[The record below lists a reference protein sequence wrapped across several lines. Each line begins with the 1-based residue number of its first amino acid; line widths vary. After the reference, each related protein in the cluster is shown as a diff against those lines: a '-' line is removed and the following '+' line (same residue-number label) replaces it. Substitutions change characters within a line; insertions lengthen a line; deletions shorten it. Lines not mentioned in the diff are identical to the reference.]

1 MDALLIANPNASST
15 SARVIDKV
23 AAVLGRRHR
32 LEVARTSHRHHASEL
47 AAAAVED
54 GVGFIASLGGDGT
67 ANEVLQAVAETD
79 VALAVLPGGGANVLA
94 RTLGLPEHPV
104 KAAALVAPADDRP
117 TRRRI
122 GLGRANER
130 WFAVSA
136 GLGFDATVVNAVE
149 RHTQL
154 KRFLG
159 DASFVALGLA
169 EWFSSTDRH
178 TTPIEIE
185 LPDGAVHGGFW
196 VVVAS
201 NSDPFT
207 WLGALPMRLTP
218 GTTLDGGLDVLAVK
232 GTNTRHVL
240 GLVGKVFAGAR
251 HERDSVVR
259 TFRDLDGLTI
269 RTPRPRPFQ
278 VDGDAAGT
286 TQSLTIARCPHAVDM
301 LVPA

>member
-15 SARVIDKV
+15 SDRVVDNV
-23 AAVLGRRHR
+23 AAELSRRHR
-32 LEVARTSHRHHASEL
+32 VEVARTRHRGHASEL
-47 AAAAVED
+47 AAAGVAD
-54 GVGFIASLGGDGT
+54 GVDLVVSLGGDGT
-67 ANEVLQAVAETD
+67 ANEVLQSVAETD

-104 KAAALVAPADDRP
+104 KAAALLAPADAAP

-149 RHTQL
+149 RHAQL

-159 DASFVALGLA
+159 DAAFVALGLA

-185 LPDGAVHGGFW
+185 LADGTVHDGFW
-196 VVVAS
+196 AVVAS

-218 GTTLDGGLDVLAVK
+218 GTTFDGGIDVLAVK

-251 HERDSVVR
+251 HEHDPVVR
-259 TFRDLDGLTI
+259 TFRGLDGLTI

-286 TQSLTIARCPHAVDM
+286 TQSLEIVRCPHAVEV
-301 LVPA
+301 LVPT